1 MTDEASHLTITVDKS
16 HILSLGERLYEQSIE
31 LIRELVNNAYDADA
45 TRVEVTVSGKEI
57 VVSDNGEGMDL
68 GGLEQYFN
76 VGSDEKLLHPISL
89 RFKRDRIGQF
99 GIGKFASLAAAS
111 RFEITTQKEDFAAR
125 VVFDRTRWLE
135 QGELIELTITL
146 LGHSADAPRAGSRER
161 QRHDRS
167 PGGSQ
172 EGIQARGRCPTDC
185 RRGADSGQKIRCLGQ
200 PVSRDATEMV
210 GKPRPRHGRHEKWYH
225 SR

>member
-68 GGLEQYFN
+68 RGLRQYFN
-76 VGSDEKLLHPISL
+76 VGSDEKLVHPIST

-125 VVFDRTRWLE
+125 GVFDRTLAR
-135 QGELIELTITL
+135 TRRL

-185 RRGADSGQKIRCLGQ
+185 RRGTDSGQKLLCLGQ

-210 GKPRPRHGRHEKWYH
+210 GKPRPRHGRHKKRYH